1 MEKKHLTRGGVA
13 YDLSV
18 SPYTQKVVYNIETNE
33 EITYH
38 FSSQYYK
45 DNFNERLYENRD
57 SINGS
62 LTKRFG
68 INIKNDKLCDIKLY
82 TKIEKRGF
90 LLKNNR
96 EEFTCLNTIKLD
108 GTMLIQGN

>member
-18 SPYTQKVVYNIETNE
+18 SPYTQ
-33 EITYH
+33 EITYKDGDLVFH

-45 DNFNERLYENRD
+45 DNFLDRLGSNRE
-57 SINGS
+57 SINDS
-62 LTKRFG
+62 LSKRFG
-68 INIKNDKLCDIKLY
+68 FTISNNKLCDIKLY
-82 TKIEKRGF
+82 SKIEKRGF
-90 LLKNNR
+90 LIKNSK

-108 GTMLIQGN
+108 GTMLIQRN

>member
-18 SPYTQKVVYNIETNE
+18 SPYTQ
-33 EITYH
+33 EITYKDEELVFH

-45 DNFNERLYENRD
+45 DNFLDRLGANRD
-57 SINGS
+57 AINES

-68 INIKNDKLCDIKLY
+68 FSIINNKLCDIKLY
-82 TKIEKRGF
+82 QKIEKRGF
-90 LLKNNR
+90 LIKNSR
-96 EEFTCLNTIKLD
+96 EEFKCLNTIKLD
-108 GTMLIQGN
+108 GTMLIQRN